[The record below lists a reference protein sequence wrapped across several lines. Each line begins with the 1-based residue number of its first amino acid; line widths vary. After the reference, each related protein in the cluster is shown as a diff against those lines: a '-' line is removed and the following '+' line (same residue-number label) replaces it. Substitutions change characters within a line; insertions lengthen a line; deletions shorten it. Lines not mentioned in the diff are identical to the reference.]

1 MKALQKQYQL
11 LRLMLLISLLLF
23 LTGLFA
29 LVSHWSSAIPIILFA
44 CVFRLAA
51 VGWARR
57 KYAAAWMEQSAVAAA
72 EKTMRAVSYTAKEA
86 ADGDCLETKGL
97 LPQMSLV
104 PNAQLHHVL
113 RGSVDNKT
121 VTVSEC
127 AFVRSDKGAAGKTI
141 AGTLLIAEK
150 LLPESENWL
159 ILRKAPFD
167 SFIDQS
173 AFEAWTEIPLSA
185 GTQAICLSCGGET
198 SYAEKAATVLASALP
213 EYSAALAAKDG
224 ALSML
229 LPGTFYAHRPALSQT
244 PSEELIARGEIAGV
258 KALQKLCRALGPQA
272 VINKDETTID
282 T

>member
-1 MKALQKQYQL
+1 MEALQKQYQL

-29 LVSHWSSAIPIILFA
+29 LVSHWPSAIPIILFA
-44 CVFRLAA
+44 CVFRLVA

-57 KYAAAWMEQSAVAAA
+57 RYEAAWMEQSAVATA
-72 EKTMRAVSYTAKEA
+72 EKTMQTVSYTAKEA

-113 RGSVDNKT
+113 RGSLDSKVI
-121 VTVSEC
+121 TVSEC
-127 AFVRSDKGAAGKTI
+127 AFVRSDRGKAGKTI
-141 AGTLLIAEK
+141 AGTMLTVEK

-159 ILRKAPFD
+159 ILQKAPFD
-167 SFIDQS
+167 SFMDQG
-173 AFEAWTEIPLSA
+173 AFKVWTEIPLAA

-198 SYAEKAATVLASALP
+198 SRAEKAAAVLASSLP

-224 ALSML
+224 TLSML
-229 LPGTFYAHRPALSQT
+229 LPGTFYAHRPTLSQAPT
-244 PSEELIARGEIAGV
+244 EELIAQGEIPGV
-258 KALQKLCRALGPQA
+258 KALQKLCRALEN
-272 VINKDETTID
+272 VRI
-282 T
+282 